1 MAMASYNRL
10 TEDKFNAVKVLLK
23 GGANTAD
30 ISRYMGVSASVI
42 GNIKRFATFDDY
54 MRHNAERKVIEKQI
68 AERKRLAEEQRIAEE
83 KRIAEEQRIAE
94 AKAAEARKAAEAV
107 GAVPAAQIVPKQTE
121 TTPAE
126 IIKEIRQTVTVQAT
140 HYMESELKKCV
151 ELLTGIYAKLAF
163 IIDDLCGVKSCGADD
178 KTAK

>member
-1 MAMASYNRL
+1 MASYNRI
-10 TEDKFNAVKVLLK
+10 TEDKFNAVKALLK

-30 ISRYMGVSASVI
+30 ISRYMNVSASVI

-121 TTPAE
+121 TPAE

-151 ELLTGIYAKLAF
+151 ELLTGISAKLAF
-163 IIDDLCGVKSCGADD
+163 IIDDICGVKTGVDMD
-178 KTAK
+178 AKPNH